1 MARKTSAR
9 LHRPDLGGLRAPQ
22 GQLAGR
28 LLWGGVIAGGLV
40 WLAWPAEETGAVL
53 LSRGDCATIGNVS
66 QAECE
71 AGYDQAVADHQRL
84 APRFDSLAQCQE
96 QFGACYADPAN
107 ALYWIPPFGGVL
119 LGYRQRDDDAGG
131 GQGGGYRYT
140 GTLPLYRERGGD
152 FLNPRGTTSAPAPAG
167 SPARPARPRRRRA
180 RSPSPAPASAPPRA
194 RAARSVADPPFART
208 CP

>member
-1 MARKTSAR
+1 MSRRTARKTSAR
-9 LHRPDLGGLRAPQ
+9 LHRPDLGGLRAPHE
-22 GQLAGR
+22 QLAGR

-53 LSRGDCATIGNVS
+53 LSRGDCATIGKVS

-71 AGYDQAVADHQRL
+71 AGYDQAVADHERL

-152 FLNPRGTTSAPAPAG
+152 FLNPRGDHVGSRAGRVTGKAG
-167 SPARPARPRRRRA
+167 STTPPARAITISRSGFGSTAGA
-180 RSPSPAPASAPPRA
+180 RSS
-194 RAARSVADPPFART
+194 FGG
-208 CP
+208 